1 LEANPGECETAG
13 GSPYE
18 QIRRAED
25 DGQGSESEGD
35 TQRPGVT
42 QDAAGGLGVVL
53 GCGGDAEELTPG
65 EVVQC
70 GNGEGRLE
78 GVGEGA
84 DGAVPLPGA
93 EELEEELWMCE
104 YVGFSLPPSVYF

>member
-1 LEANPGECETAG
+1 METNPRQCETAD

-18 QIRRAED
+18 QICRAED

-53 GCGGDAEELTPG
+53 CGGGDAEELTPG
-65 EVVQC
+65 EVVE
-70 GNGEGRLE
+70 GGDGEGRLE
-78 GVGEGA
+78 GIGEGA

-93 EELEEELWMCE
+93 EELEEELWVCE
-104 YVGFSLPPSVYF
+104 